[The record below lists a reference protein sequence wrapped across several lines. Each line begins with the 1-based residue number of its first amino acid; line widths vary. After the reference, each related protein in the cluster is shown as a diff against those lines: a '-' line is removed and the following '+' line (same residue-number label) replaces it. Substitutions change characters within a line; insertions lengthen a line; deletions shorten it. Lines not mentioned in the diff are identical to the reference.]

1 MIEVFIIS
9 NIDFFFF
16 GYLKL
21 QFEDSFS
28 FTLGFFNKVSLQ
40 ERVGR
45 RCGGLRVL
53 NSYWVAQDSSYK
65 YYEVILIDPAHKV
78 MFKTNLGFVISLK
91 SKTNVLLYELLFE
104 ILFKMIFNDMMTF
117 YITNE

>member
-1 MIEVFIIS
+1 
-9 NIDFFFF
+9 
-16 GYLKL
+16 L

-28 FTLGFFNKVSLQ
+28 FTLGFFNKASLQ

-91 SKTNVLLYELLFE
+91 SKTNVLLYYLLYYELIFE
-104 ILFKMIFNDMMTF
+104 ILFNMIFNNMMIF
-117 YITNE
+117 YFTNE

>member
-1 MIEVFIIS
+1 MR
-9 NIDFFFF
+9 NLDFFLPWMSEIICLKINF
-16 GYLKL
+16 LKL
-21 QFEDSFS
+21 YIYFCINTDCSF
-28 FTLGFFNKVSLQ
+28 FLQ

-78 MFKTNLGFVISLK
+78 IFITDLQLSIIVKEENHYLITIAKCICFKFVLNLI
-91 SKTNVLLYELLFE
+91 
-104 ILFKMIFNDMMTF
+104 I
-117 YITNE
+117 